1 MARKK
6 TPRKRK
12 PARGSGMITSPEE
25 HQHRY
30 PKRWMVSL
38 LTEDPDDFPVEFFY
52 DEPEEAIQHC
62 VHLGPQ
68 YFLDTQHYPPTVNV
82 IRGFEAD
89 SSSASNGRFKRLGG
103 AFVVPI
109 PAGQFTIAT
118 FTGMLSISIDPWDP
132 HTENWASRPGE
143 DEFDSFFLSEPAP

>member
-1 MARKK
+1 
-6 TPRKRK
+6 
-12 PARGSGMITSPEE
+12 MIISPEA

-38 LTEDPDDFPVEFFY
+38 LTENPDDFPVEFFY
-52 DEPEEAIQHC
+52 DQPEEAIRHC

-89 SSSASNGRFKRLGG
+89 SSSASYGRFKHLGG

-109 PAGQFTIAT
+109 PAGEFTIAT
-118 FTGMLSISIDPWDP
+118 FTGMLSIFMDPWDP
-132 HTENWASRPGE
+132 HTENWASRPGD
-143 DEFDSFFLSEPAP
+143 DEFDSFFLKNEAA